1 MNLIASAPG
10 LGSPFGIFGYVESTQ
25 CRLRRSMQVTY
36 NRNDPTGGTSAA
48 RDNPLNGAPRAK
60 RPGRNKLEKPALAGY
75 ERSKASK
82 AMADQQNLETARPDT
97 ADPAVALAKA
107 LGQWPPA
114 PPKALASRTPGKVP
128 GMLAPTVESLAQE
141 LGLKLGDQNQL
152 TIRRIKRGKGYAFVR
167 ANGAHIRDART
178 IRRLHAMAVPPA
190 YAEVRYS
197 PDPTSHLQA
206 VGRDAAGRL
215 QYRYH
220 ADWEKVREHRKAHR
234 LAKLVAA
241 LPKIRRNVSMHLSGE
256 EPTREFALS
265 AVIELIA
272 RTAIRPGNESYA
284 RLNGTRGATTLLK
297 SNVTLEDDSIVLTF
311 KAKGGKA
318 VKKECNAA
326 KLVRAIGILQSLPGR
341 RMFQYRDASGVV
353 RTVSTTTVNG
363 FLREIAGIKISLKD
377 FRTLMASAV
386 VLESLSR
393 ISPAKSARGRKRQVL
408 DAIRAAADRLSNTPA
423 ICRKSYVHDTI
434 VTAFEDGIL
443 ERFAA
448 TMKGCRS
455 QKKREQLLAEVV
467 MAAAA

>member
-1 MNLIASAPG
+1 M
-10 LGSPFGIFGYVESTQ
+10 
-25 CRLRRSMQVTY
+25 M
-36 NRNDPTGGTSAA
+36 
-48 RDNPLNGAPRAK
+48 
-60 RPGRNKLEKPALAGY
+60 
-75 ERSKASK
+75 
-82 AMADQQNLETARPDT
+82 DQQNLVATRPSS
-97 ADPAVALAKA
+97 ADPSLPLAKA
-107 LGQWPPA
+107 LGQWPP
-114 PPKALASRTPGKVP
+114 KL
-128 GMLAPTVESLAQE
+128 PTAKQKLSAKTSVEELAQE
-141 LGLKLGDQNQL
+141 LGLRLGDQNAL
-152 TIRRIKRGKGYAFVR
+152 TIRRIKRGKNYSFVR
-167 ANGAHIRDART
+167 ANGSHIRDART

-190 YAEVRYS
+190 YREVRYS
-197 PDPTSHLQA
+197 HDPSSHLQA

-234 LAKLVAA
+234 LAKLVGA
-241 LPKIRRNVSMHLSGE
+241 LPKIRRNVSKYLSGD

-297 SNVTLEDDSIVLTF
+297 SNVTLEEDCVVLTF

-318 VKKECNAA
+318 VRKECDAA
-326 KLVRAIGILQSLPGR
+326 KLVRAIGILRTVPGK
-341 RMFQYRDASGVV
+341 RMFQYRDQSGTV
-353 RTVSTTTVNG
+353 RAVSTTTVNA

-393 ISPAKSARGRKRQVL
+393 ITPASSARGRKRQVL
-408 DAIRAAADRLSNTPA
+408 EAVRAAADELSNTPA

-448 TMKGCRS
+448 TMKGTRS
-455 QKKREQLLAEVV
+455 QARREQLLAEVV
-467 MAAAA
+467 TAAAV

>member
-1 MNLIASAPG
+1 M
-10 LGSPFGIFGYVESTQ
+10 VD
-25 CRLRRSMQVTY
+25 QVNFEAT
-36 NRNDPTGGTSAA
+36 
-48 RDNPLNGAPRAK
+48 
-60 RPGRNKLEKPALAGY
+60 RPV
-75 ERSKASK
+75 S
-82 AMADQQNLETARPDT
+82 
-97 ADPAVALAKA
+97 ADPAVALAEA
-107 LGQWPPA
+107 LGQLPNVTPP
-114 PPKALASRTPGKVP
+114 PSPKT
-128 GMLAPTVESLAQE
+128 APTVSVEALAQE
-141 LGLKLGDQNQL
+141 LGLKLGEQNEL
-152 TIRRIKRGKGYAFVR
+152 TIRRIKRGKTYSFVR
-167 ANGAHIRDART
+167 ANGTAIRHAGT
-178 IRRLHAMAVPPA
+178 IRRLNAMAVPPA
-190 YAEVRYS
+190 YQKVRYS
-197 PDPTSHLQA
+197 PDPNSHLQA

-241 LPKIRRNVSMHLSGE
+241 LPKIRRNVSMHLSGDQ
-256 EPTREFALS
+256 PTREFALS

-297 SNVTLEDDSIVLTF
+297 SNVTLEDDCVVLTF
-311 KAKGGKA
+311 TGKGGKA
-318 VKKECNAA
+318 VRKECDAA
-326 KLVRAIGILQSLPGR
+326 KLVRAIGILGTVPGK
-341 RMFQYRDASGVV
+341 RMFQYRDNSGTV

-393 ISPAKSARGRKRQVL
+393 ISPAASARGRKRQVL
-408 DAIRAAADRLSNTPA
+408 EAVRAAADELSNTPA

-448 TMKGCRS
+448 TMKGYRS
-455 QKKREQLLAEVV
+455 QSKREALLAQVV
-467 MAAAA
+467 TAAAAAA

>member
-1 MNLIASAPG
+1 M
-10 LGSPFGIFGYVESTQ
+10 T
-25 CRLRRSMQVTY
+25 
-36 NRNDPTGGTSAA
+36 
-48 RDNPLNGAPRAK
+48 
-60 RPGRNKLEKPALAGY
+60 
-75 ERSKASK
+75 
-82 AMADQQNLETARPDT
+82 DQQNFAAAQSDS

-107 LGQWPPA
+107 LGQWPKAEPA
-114 PPKALASRTPGKVP
+114 KPELNGKTSVEELAG
-128 GMLAPTVESLAQE
+128 E
-141 LGLKLGDQNQL
+141 LGLKLGDQNEL
-152 TIRRIKRGKGYAFVR
+152 TIRRIRRGKGYSFVR
-167 ANGAHIRDART
+167 ANGAHIRCART

-190 YAEVRYS
+190 YREVRYA
-197 PDPTSHLQA
+197 PDPNSHLQA

-241 LPKIRRNVSMHLSGE
+241 LPKIRRNVSLHLAGE

-297 SNVTLEDDSIVLTF
+297 SNVTLEDDSVVLTF

-326 KLVRAIGILQSLPGR
+326 KLVRAIGILRTLPGK
-341 RMFQYRDASGVV
+341 RMFQYRDAGGAV

-393 ISPAKSARGRKRQVL
+393 ITPAASARGRRRQVL
-408 DAIRAAADRLSNTPA
+408 EAVRAAADELSNTPA

-434 VTAFEDGIL
+434 VTAFEEGIL

>member
-1 MNLIASAPG
+1 M
-10 LGSPFGIFGYVESTQ
+10 
-25 CRLRRSMQVTY
+25 M
-36 NRNDPTGGTSAA
+36 
-48 RDNPLNGAPRAK
+48 
-60 RPGRNKLEKPALAGY
+60 
-75 ERSKASK
+75 
-82 AMADQQNLETARPDT
+82 DQQNFEAARPAS
-97 ADPAVALAKA
+97 ADPSLALAKA
-107 LGQWPPA
+107 LGQWPKKPA
-114 PPKALASRTPGKVP
+114 EKPNHAAKHS
-128 GMLAPTVESLAQE
+128 VEELAQE
-141 LGLKLGDQNQL
+141 LGLKLGDQNKL
-152 TIRRIKRGKGYAFVR
+152 TIRRIKRGKRYSFVR
-167 ANGAHIRDART
+167 ANGSHVRDART

-190 YAEVRYS
+190 YVEVRYS

-241 LPKIRRNVSMHLSGE
+241 LPKIRRNVSAQLAGE
-256 EPTREFALS
+256 EPTREFALA

-284 RLNGTRGATTLLK
+284 RLNGTRGATTLHK
-297 SNVTLEDDSIVLTF
+297 SNVTLEDDSLVLTF

-318 VKKECNAA
+318 VRKECNAA
-326 KLVRAIGILQSLPGR
+326 KLVRAVGILRAVPGK
-341 RMFQYRDASGVV
+341 RMFQYRDPSGTV
-353 RTVSTTTVNG
+353 RAVSTTQVNAY
-363 FLREIAGIKISLKD
+363 LREIAGIKISLKD

-393 ISPAKSARGRKRQVL
+393 ISPAESARGRKKQVL
-408 DAIRAAADRLSNTPA
+408 EAVRAAADELSNTPA

-448 TMKGCRS
+448 TMKGYRT
-455 QKKREQLLAEVV
+455 QAKRERLLAQVV
-467 MAAAA
+467 VAAAV